1 MDRGSVKVSRER
13 RIWRRRREAGIALLI
28 SIFILLL
35 ISVVAIALIVSS
47 GTESALTGNYRS
59 STSVY
64 YAALAGVEEV
74 RARLRASDP
83 NAFRKLPPGTF
94 LPAPGTDLA
103 SCNPV
108 YILNPDAGPVVTPWD
123 STNPYYD
130 TEYNQEFGASGVC
143 TTGPWPPSP
152 SPSTPS
158 VWNPNPLPFPAPAY
172 KWVRINSITEQT
184 LQLDVA
190 PYDGT
195 PSENKLIYYDGT
207 RLTDTQIPGSQVLE
221 ITALAVLPNKSQKLL
236 QYLVAPIPLNLSFPS
251 ALTLDGN
258 NVQFSVPTSSS
269 FWISGVDQGTVGTC
283 NPGAVPVTAVGY
295 TNSGDSSHANVVN
308 AIPSGPSPTPDLR
321 THYTNIMPPPPPPT
335 TPNVG
340 LVSLP
345 STLGCPGCSLTTVAG
360 LNALVQAINE
370 DADVVIN
377 GNATPSNM
385 PSAMSAT
392 NPMTVVVN
400 GNLSLNGWHNTGY
413 GLLLVTGNFD
423 YDPDASWDGIVLVIG
438 TGKIYSYQNGT
449 GQFLGTLFLA
459 NTAPGGSP
467 FFDFTASSG
476 SAGIYYSS
484 CWIQNSQ
491 PTSSYKILSF
501 HEISQ

>member
-1 MDRGSVKVSRER
+1 MGKEQ
-13 RIWRRRREAGIALLI
+13 RISGRRREAGIALLI

-59 STSVY
+59 STAVY

-83 NAFRKLPPGTF
+83 NAFRKLPPGNF
-94 LPAPGTDLA
+94 LPAPGTDLPF
-103 SCNPV
+103 CNPV
-108 YILNPDAGPVVTPWD
+108 YVLNPAQGEVVTPWD

-130 TEYNQEFGASGVC
+130 TQYNQEFGATGVC

-152 SPSTPS
+152 SLNTLS

-195 PSENKLIYYDGT
+195 PSEPKLIYYDGT
-207 RLTDTQIPGSQVLE
+207 RLTDTPIPGSQVLE
-221 ITALAVLPNKSQKLL
+221 ITALAVLPSGSQKLL
-236 QYLVAPIPLNLSFPS
+236 QYLVAPIPLNLTFPS

-258 NVQFSVPTSSS
+258 NVQFSVPTSAN
-269 FWISGVDQGTVGTC
+269 FQVQGVDQGTVGNC
-283 NPGAVPVTAVGY
+283 NPSASVMAVGY
-295 TNSGDSSHANVVN
+295 TNAGDQSQADIRN

-321 THYTNIMPPPPPPT
+321 TNYTNVHPAPAPPI

-340 LVSLP
+340 FVTLP
-345 STLGCPGCSLTTVAG
+345 TTLGCPNCNLTTVAG
-360 LNALVQAINE
+360 LNALVQAITE

-377 GNATPSNM
+377 GNADQSIM
-385 PSAMSAT
+385 PSTMSAT
-392 NPMTVVVN
+392 NPMTIVVN
-400 GNLSLNGWHNTGY
+400 GSLTFNGWRNTGY
-413 GLLLVTGNFD
+413 GLLLVTGDFD

-438 TGKIYSYQNGT
+438 TGKVFSNKGGT
-449 GQFLGTLFLA
+449 GQFLGAMFLA
-459 NTAPGGSP
+459 NTTGGALGSP
-467 FFDFTASSG
+467 FFDFASSSG
-476 SAGIYYSS
+476 GTGVYYSS
-484 CWIQNSQ
+484 CWVQASQ
-491 PTSSYKILSF
+491 PTTNYKVLSF